1 MYTTIIIVESDNE
14 PIRSTIDSFIHN
26 DWKAEIDQE
35 FENIIQYTLISKHA
49 PDFTEFEDFVK
60 NLNDPDLNVQYVCCD
75 FDSAYINA
83 TRRYCGCWY
92 ND

>member
-1 MYTTIIIVESDNE
+1 MYTTIIIVESENRDIQLSINNFLIE
-14 PIRSTIDSFIHN
+14 
-26 DWKAEIDQE
+26 WGAEIDQE
-35 FENIIQYTLISKHA
+35 FENTVQYTLISKYA

-60 NLNDPDLNVQYVCCD
+60 NLDDPDLNVQYVCCNLG
-75 FDSAYINA
+75 SAYINA

>member
-1 MYTTIIIVESDNE
+1 MYTTIIIVESGNRD
-14 PIRSTIDSFIHN
+14 IRSSIDNFLIE
-26 DWKAEIDQE
+26 WGAEIDQE

-49 PDFTEFEDFVK
+49 PDSTEFEDFVK
-60 NLNDPDLNVQYVCCD
+60 NLDDPDVNVQYVCCD
-75 FDSAYINA
+75 FNSAYINA

>member
-1 MYTTIIIVESDNE
+1 MYTTIIIVESENRDIQSLFNNFLIE
-14 PIRSTIDSFIHN
+14 
-26 DWKAEIDQE
+26 WGAEIDQE
-35 FENIIQYTLISKHA
+35 FENTIQYTLISKYA

-60 NLNDPDLNVQYVCCD
+60 NLDDPDINVQYVCCD
-75 FDSAYINA
+75 FNSAYING

>member
-1 MYTTIIIVESDNE
+1 MYTTIIIVESESRD
-14 PIRSTIDSFIHN
+14 IQSVIDTFLLELG
-26 DWKAEIDQE
+26 AEIDQE
-35 FENIIQYTLISKHA
+35 FENTIQYTLISKYA

-60 NLNDPDLNVQYVCCD
+60 NLDNPDLNVQYVCCD
-75 FDSAYINA
+75 FGSAYINE

>member
-1 MYTTIIIVESDNE
+1 MYTTIIIVESENRDIQPSIDNFLIE
-14 PIRSTIDSFIHN
+14 
-26 DWKAEIDQE
+26 WGAEIDQE
-35 FENIIQYTLISKHA
+35 FENIVQYTLISKHA

-60 NLNDPDLNVQYVCCD
+60 NLDDPDVNVQYVCCD
-75 FDSAYINA
+75 FSSAYING